1 MAFRYI
7 CMAVLIALIFG
18 FNSVVVKLGV
28 QSINPFMYAAWR
40 YMLVWPLLL
49 FVPRPKTSWKNVV
62 LASGT
67 VGVTVT
73 LAAVILYLGVGAG
86 LSSVVMQTQV
96 FITALLAIWLWKE
109 WPTPYGWIG
118 MAVAFL
124 GVTFIAL
131 RMGGEVSYLGIFL
144 MFCAALSWA
153 SNNIAFRHVRG
164 ANIIHMMVW
173 GSLVMPVPL
182 MILSAIF
189 YGPLSI
195 IQNPLNFSS
204 LSIFSILFSGFA
216 SGLGGS
222 ILTGI
227 LLKHNP
233 ATVVAPYMLLIPVS
247 SLIFAYC
254 MLGETLTLLSSIGC
268 LFVLIGLAINQY
280 GQREKDARGTIE
292 VEAE

>member
-1 MAFRYI
+1 
-7 CMAVLIALIFG
+7 MAVLIALIFG

-28 QSINPFMYAAWR
+28 QSVNPFMYAAWR

-109 WPTPYGWIG
+109 WPTRYGWIG
-118 MAVAFL
+118 MTVAFL

-131 RMGGEVSYLGIFL
+131 RMGGEVSSLGVFL

-153 SNNIAFRHVRG
+153 SNNIAFRHVRSG
-164 ANIIHMMVW
+164 NIIHMMVW

-189 YGPLSI
+189 YGPLSV

-233 ATVVAPYMLLIPVS
+233 ATVAAPYMLLIPVS

-254 MLGETLTLLSSIGC
+254 MLGETLTLLSAVGC
-268 LFVLIGLAINQY
+268 LLVLIGIAINQY
-280 GQREKDARGTIE
+280 GQREKDARGLVE
-292 VEAE
+292 VEAK

>member
-1 MAFRYI
+1 
-7 CMAVLIALIFG
+7 
-18 FNSVVVKLGV
+18 
-28 QSINPFMYAAWR
+28 
-40 YMLVWPLLL
+40 
-49 FVPRPKTSWKNVV
+49 VV

>member
-1 MAFRYI
+1 MEFRYV

-40 YMLVWPLLL
+40 YMLVWPLLF

-109 WPTPYGWIG
+109 WPTRYGWIG
-118 MAVAFL
+118 MVVAFL

-153 SNNIAFRHVRG
+153 SNNIAF
-164 ANIIHMMVW
+164 
-173 GSLVMPVPL
+173 S
-182 MILSAIF
+182 
-189 YGPLSI
+189 
-195 IQNPLNFSS
+195 
-204 LSIFSILFSGFA
+204 
-216 SGLGGS
+216 
-222 ILTGI
+222 
-227 LLKHNP
+227 
-233 ATVVAPYMLLIPVS
+233 
-247 SLIFAYC
+247 
-254 MLGETLTLLSSIGC
+254 
-268 LFVLIGLAINQY
+268 
-280 GQREKDARGTIE
+280 
-292 VEAE
+292 

>member
-28 QSINPFMYAAWR
+28 QSVNPFMYAAWR

-109 WPTPYGWIG
+109 WPTRYGWIG
-118 MAVAFL
+118 MTVAFL

-131 RMGGEVSYLGIFL
+131 RMGGEVSSLGVFL

-153 SNNIAFRHVRG
+153 SNNIAFRHVRSG
-164 ANIIHMMVW
+164 NIIHMMVW

-189 YGPLSI
+189 YGPLSV

-233 ATVVAPYMLLIPVS
+233 ATVAAPYMLLIPVS

-254 MLGETLTLLSSIGC
+254 MLGETLTLLSAVGC
-268 LFVLIGLAINQY
+268 LLVLIGIAINQY
-280 GQREKDARGTIE
+280 GQREKDARGLVE
-292 VEAE
+292 VEAK